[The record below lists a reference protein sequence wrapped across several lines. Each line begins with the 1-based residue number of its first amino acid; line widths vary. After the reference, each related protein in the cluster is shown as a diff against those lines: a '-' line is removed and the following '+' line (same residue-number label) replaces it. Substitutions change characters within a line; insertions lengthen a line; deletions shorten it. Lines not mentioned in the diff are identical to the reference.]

1 MMWYDMIW
9 YDIYIWYMS
18 DILWYTR
25 HCTHVFFVIQP
36 ARLVTKTGYSS
47 FSTIVSKLF
56 KKRVLLQAIHYSYIR
71 YIVPTKKKTLL
82 WAKCV
87 ITCRKNVQYISCTWV
102 GLKMNYRLTPSSLSP
117 VSLVKLQEFWVPSPF
132 PDTMGDL
139 RIENVFC
146 IFFLGEL
153 SVRLG
158 VALSQS
164 VAGLLYWWCRFVPGN
179 VVMSCRKLYLYI
191 YTYIHTRTHKKWCKP
206 NYEFICWALLFN
218 TTKKVNLQIGVNW
231 RWLTSVFATLHH
243 LIIFDLPWWLRLA
256 MANQPLLSI
265 LIQGY
270 FLEKLW
276 FSSHA
281 KLQELDDGTVST
293 ANPHRWR

>member
-1 MMWYDMIW
+1 
-9 YDIYIWYMS
+9 
-18 DILWYTR
+18 
-25 HCTHVFFVIQP
+25 
-36 ARLVTKTGYSS
+36 
-47 FSTIVSKLF
+47 
-56 KKRVLLQAIHYSYIR
+56 
-71 YIVPTKKKTLL
+71 
-82 WAKCV
+82 
-87 ITCRKNVQYISCTWV
+87 
-102 GLKMNYRLTPSSLSP
+102 
-117 VSLVKLQEFWVPSPF
+117 
-132 PDTMGDL
+132 MGDL

-164 VAGLLYWWCRFVPGN
+164 VAGLLYWLCRFVPGN

-191 YTYIHTRTHKKWCKP
+191 YPYPQKMVQTQLWIH
-206 NYEFICWALLFN
+206 LLGPAFN

>member
-71 YIVPTKKKTLL
+71 YIVPTSTKKKTLL

-164 VAGLLYWWCRFVPGN
+164 VAGLLYWLCRFVPGN

-191 YTYIHTRTHKKWCKP
+191 YPYPQKMVQTQLWIH
-206 NYEFICWALLFN
+206 LLGPAFQYHQKGQF
-218 TTKKVNLQIGVNW
+218 TNW
-231 RWLTSVFATLHH
+231 GELE
-243 LIIFDLPWWLRLA
+243 
-256 MANQPLLSI
+256 MA
-265 LIQGY
+265 Y
-270 FLEKLW
+270 
-276 FSSHA
+276 
-281 KLQELDDGTVST
+281 
-293 ANPHRWR
+293 